1 MEIEIFVDAVQHE
14 PVGAGRRRR
23 RLTPAE
29 VHERARSFRANW
41 LARELGDPSQERH
54 VAHVLTTDP
63 DLAAAL
69 EPRELDDDSIGIV
82 VDDKILKRLRAAIS
96 AR

>member
-14 PVGAGRRRR
+14 PVGAGRKMR

-29 VHERARSFRANW
+29 VHQRAKGFRANW
-41 LARELGDPSQERH
+41 LARELGDPSQESH

-69 EPRELDDDSIGIV
+69 EPRKLEDDSIGIV
-82 VDDKILKRLRAAIS
+82 VDDGILGRLRAAIS

>member
-14 PVGAGRRRR
+14 PVGTGRRKR

-29 VHERARSFRANW
+29 VHERARGFRANW

-82 VDDKILKRLRAAIS
+82 VDDKTLKRLRAAIS